1 MSRRRR
7 IRLLNPE
14 EKALWHHVMRQ
25 VTPLKGRTALEIA
38 PPPPAPVPVPEAA
51 EGQPSP
57 ARKAEAKGG
66 PARPTPAP
74 PVTPLAP
81 MEPRLRRR
89 LNRGADV
96 DARLD
101 LHGMT
106 QAAAHRRLTLFL
118 LEAHAA
124 GFALVLV
131 ITGKGD
137 AEGAPLP
144 GEERRGVLRRAV
156 PLWLSEPGL
165 RPYVVGFETASRRHG
180 GEGAL
185 YVRVRRRRE
194 GTDRGWGD
202 RDWGDVP

>member
-14 EKALWHHVMRQ
+14 EKALWHNVMRQ
-25 VTPLKGRTALEIA
+25 VTPLKGRAVVEIA
-38 PPPPAPVPVPEAA
+38 PPPPAPAPETAEVPASPPRKTEARGA
-51 EGQPSP
+51 PGRP
-57 ARKAEAKGG
+57 A
-66 PARPTPAP
+66 PPP

-106 QAAAHRRLTLFL
+106 QAAAHRRLSLFL

-124 GFALVLV
+124 GFGLVLV

-165 RPYVVGFETASRRHG
+165 RPYVVGFETATRRHG

-194 GTDRGWGD
+194 GPDRGWGD
-202 RDWGDVP
+202 LT

>member
-38 PPPPAPVPVPEAA
+38 PPPPAPVPEAA
-51 EGQPSP
+51 DPPASA
-57 ARKAEAKGG
+57 ARKADAKGTPTR
-66 PARPTPAP
+66 PA

-89 LNRGADV
+89 LNRGAEV

-118 LEAHAA
+118 LEAHSA
-124 GFALVLV
+124 GFGLVLV

-156 PLWLSEPGL
+156 PLWLSEPNL
-165 RPYVVGFETASRRHG
+165 RPYVVGFETATRRHG

-202 RDWGDVP
+202 LP

>member
-1 MSRRRR
+1 MTRRRR
-7 IRLLNPE
+7 IRLLKPD

-25 VTPLKGRTALEIA
+25 VTPLKGRAVVEM
-38 PPPPAPVPVPEAA
+38 PPPAPPPETMEAPAGPV
-51 EGQPSP
+51 
-57 ARKAEAKGG
+57 RKAEAKGP
-66 PARPTPAP
+66 PARPVP

-81 MEPRLRRR
+81 LEPRLRRR

-101 LHGMT
+101 LHGLT

-137 AEGAPLP
+137 ADGAPLP

-165 RPYVVGFETASRRHG
+165 RPYVVGFEAASRRHG
-180 GEGAL
+180 GDGAL

-194 GTDRGWGD
+194 GADRGWGPD
-202 RDWGDVP
+202 GP

>member
-38 PPPPAPVPVPEAA
+38 PPPPAPVPEAA
-51 EGQPSP
+51 DPPASA
-57 ARKAEAKGG
+57 ARKADAKGT
-66 PARPTPAP
+66 PTRPAP
-74 PVTPLAP
+74 PAPVTPLAP

-89 LNRGADV
+89 LNRGAEV

-118 LEAHAA
+118 LEAHSA
-124 GFALVLV
+124 GFGLVLV

-156 PLWLSEPGL
+156 PLWLSEPNL
-165 RPYVVGFETASRRHG
+165 RPYVVGFETATRRHG

-202 RDWGDVP
+202 LP

>member
-14 EKALWHHVMRQ
+14 EKALWHHVMLQ
-25 VTPLKGRTALEIA
+25 VTPLKGRAVVEIA
-38 PPPPAPVPVPEAA
+38 PPPPAIAPAQIEPPAA
-51 EGQPSP
+51 N
-57 ARKAEAKGG
+57 ARKADGAKGA
-66 PARPTPAP
+66 PARPAP
-74 PVTPLAP
+74 PPPVPRLAP
-81 MEPRLRRR
+81 LEPRQRRR

-124 GFALVLV
+124 GFGLVLV

-165 RPYVVGFETASRRHG
+165 RPYVVGFETATRRHG

-194 GTDRGWGD
+194 GPDRGWGD
-202 RDWGDVP
+202 LP